1 MDFKKEFFRD
11 CETFG
16 SYLFYALVIVRSLI
30 GVHWSFFLQLLT
42 AFILSVILWQIVK
55 LMTGIRSSSHAA
67 NAVIL
72 FIIIN
77 GYYKSVGFAVFTF
90 VLFGVLLYA
99 HSQLRQHKKGELVAG
114 VLSGLIS
121 GAAAYLWLPY

>member
-1 MDFKKEFFRD
+1 MWKKELLRD

-16 SYLFYALVIVRSLI
+16 SYLFYVLVMARSMI
-30 GVHWSFFLQLLT
+30 GMHWSFFLQLLT
-42 AFILSVILWQIVK
+42 ALILSVILWQVVK

-72 FIIIN
+72 FIVIN

-90 VLFGVLLYA
+90 ILFGVLLYA
-99 HSQLRQHKKGELVAG
+99 HAHLRQHKKGELIAG

-121 GAAAYLWLPY
+121 GAAAYLWFPY

>member
-1 MDFKKEFFRD
+1 MWKKELLRD
-11 CETFG
+11 CEAFG
-16 SYLFYALVIVRSLI
+16 SYLFYALVMARSMI
-30 GVHWSFFLQLLT
+30 GMHWSFFLQLLT
-42 AFILSVILWQIVK
+42 ALIISVILWQVVK

-72 FIIIN
+72 FIVIN
-77 GYYKSVGFAVFTF
+77 GYYKSVGFAMFTF

-99 HSQLRQHKKGELVAG
+99 HVNLRQHKKGELVAG